1 MVAKKATETKHKST
15 RHVAT
20 PVTTDLPDIFD
31 EDSQVGGQARVES
44 PRVEEEPAQVVP
56 EIDLPAP
63 RAPSVRTEVVPELSL
78 PEQDEMKATESPA
91 PSREAQTFT
100 VRQNG
105 KEVEQKLPDFFV
117 PDTDTTPTA
126 VEPKGEALTQT
137 NVLESVVPQAFV
149 GEVRQVAGEV
159 QSEKKGT
166 KITALIIL
174 GLLLLAGGVIGLL
187 SLNAKRGENQKILPT
202 PTPMTQVEATPT
214 PTPTIVI
221 KTATQ
226 SASVDPGLW
235 KSLRVHVLNGTTV
248 KGLAAKEAAVI
259 KKLGFTIASVGNG
272 EVARAGTIVVPEGKL
287 DAGEAIQAGL
297 ENYVFTVSEDPKAKE
312 LTVVLGTPNP

>member
-1 MVAKKATETKHKST
+1 MAVKKATETKHKST

-31 EDSQVGGQARVES
+31 EEVETGGQTQVES
-44 PRVEEEPAQVVP
+44 PRVEQEPAQAVP
-56 EIDLPAP
+56 EVDLPAP
-63 RAPSVRTEVVPELSL
+63 RAPSVRTEVVPEETIPDPS
-78 PEQDEMKATESPA
+78 PYPKES
-91 PSREAQTFT
+91 QTFT

-117 PDTDTTPTA
+117 PDTETTPAA

-137 NVLESVVPQAFV
+137 SVLESVVPQAFV

-174 GLLLLAGGVIGLL
+174 GLLLVAGGVIGLL
-187 SLNAKRGENQKILPT
+187 TLNAKRGENQEILPT

-214 PTPTIVI
+214 PSPTVVI

-235 KSLRVHVLNGTTV
+235 KSLRVHVLNGTTI
-248 KGLAAKEAAVI
+248 KGLAAKEALVI

-272 EVARAGTIVVPEGKL
+272 DATRAGTIVVPEGKT
-287 DAGEAIQAGL
+287 DAGEAIQAGM
-297 ENYVFTVSEDPKAKE
+297 ENYVFTITQDPQAKE